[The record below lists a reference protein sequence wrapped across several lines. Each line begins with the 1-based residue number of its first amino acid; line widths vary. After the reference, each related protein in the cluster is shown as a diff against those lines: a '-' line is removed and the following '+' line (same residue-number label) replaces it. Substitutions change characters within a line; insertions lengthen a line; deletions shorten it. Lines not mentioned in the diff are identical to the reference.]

1 MKDTKISWAHG
12 TVNFWTG
19 CNHVSAECEGCYADT
34 LLERMGRD
42 FTTLSLTQTWPDAHA
57 IDRHGARTGGTAI
70 IFTCS
75 LSDFFHQQADQW
87 RNDAWRVIRDCR
99 HVRWLIL
106 TKRPERI
113 KDHLPADWGEGWNHV
128 WLGVTV
134 GQRSSYHRLDELR
147 KIPCALRFI
156 SAEPLLESIAD
167 VNLDGIGWVAAG
179 GMSGSLHKKRRMDL
193 KWALEL
199 YQRCQVAEI
208 PFLFKQTSDIHTERG
223 IDGLSRYICDLEGRE
238 HSGPYP
244 LIREYPVT
252 DPPLLPFAER
262 GRRYT
267 DAQWAKLLKQATQ
280 PNESS
285 EGGGDL
291 IPVSSIT
298 YLAAPV

>member
-1 MKDTKISWAHG
+1 VRETKISWAHG

-42 FTTLSLTQTWPDAHA
+42 FTTLSLTQTWRDAYA
-57 IDRHGARTGGTAI
+57 IDRHAARTGGTAI

-113 KDHLPADWGEGWNHV
+113 EDHLPADWSEGWNHV

-147 KIPCALRFI
+147 KIPCALPFI

-199 YQRCQVAEI
+199 YRRCQFAEV
-208 PFLFKQTSDIHTERG
+208 PFLFKQSSDIHTERG
-223 IDGLSRYICDLEGRE
+223 IDGLSRYICHLEGKV

-252 DPPLLPFAER
+252 DPPLLPFVER
-262 GRRYT
+262 GHRYT
-267 DAQWAKLLKQATQ
+267 DSAWAELLKQATE
-280 PNESS
+280 PDESI
-285 EGGGDL
+285 EGRGDL
-291 IPVSSIT
+291 IPVNSIT